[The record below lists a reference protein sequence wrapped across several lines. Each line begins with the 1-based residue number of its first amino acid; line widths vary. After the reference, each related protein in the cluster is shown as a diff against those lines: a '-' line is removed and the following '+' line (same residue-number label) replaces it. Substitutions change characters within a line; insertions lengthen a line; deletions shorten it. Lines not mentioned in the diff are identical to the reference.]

1 MQTHAS
7 NADLTIT
14 SQRPHT
20 HTRPTKPLPPA
31 LTRPLPPSPKS
42 TYDHRHQC
50 HFFFIYY
57 FYIRNSIT
65 YNVNIKKIM
74 SQIMVS

>member
-20 HTRPTKPLPPA
+20 HTRPTKALRPA

-50 HFFFIYY
+50 HFFSFTILTLE
-57 FYIRNSIT
+57 ILLLT
-65 YNVNIKKIM
+65 M
-74 SQIMVS
+74 